1 MAAVTDASIASRW
14 DAPAQ
19 PRIPFHTS
27 ETAEGGAA
35 GGRQLRTY
43 SKKKKKKNP
52 PSCIP
57 AVRPRKAAPFFPRYQ
72 SGCGAFCLLCCFFLL
87 NILFSQFGCPEKRP
101 TLLCFAFNGASCLFT
116 PILLAQCGL
125 APSVISRAEA
135 VSFVFPLSLF
145 LHLFSSGK
153 KKN

>member
-19 PRIPFHTS
+19 PCIPFHTS
-27 ETAEGGAA
+27 ETEVGGAA

-43 SKKKKKKNP
+43 SRKKTPKNSLLH
-52 PSCIP
+52 SCRGHASQESTAIFP
-57 AVRPRKAAPFFPRYQ
+57 PRYQ
-72 SGCGAFCLLCCFFLL
+72 SGCEAFLPLLFFSPL

-116 PILLAQCGL
+116 PILLAQCGR

-135 VSFVFPLSLF
+135 VSFVFPQNLF

-153 KKN
+153 K